1 MTLLLVCNLNCYFVF
16 VSEVLEED
24 QQLLLQPT
32 FRKICIVLVDLS
44 QQLLYNRCQTVVC
57 SNRLRTYSCDFSLRS
72 RLIHAG

>member
-32 FRKICIVLVDLS
+32 KA
-44 QQLLYNRCQTVVC
+44 
-57 SNRLRTYSCDFSLRS
+57 RTYCTKFDKND
-72 RLIHAG
+72 II

>member
-32 FRKICIVLVDLS
+32 KLKMMAKKVDIISSLS
-44 QQLLYNRCQTVVC
+44 YA
-57 SNRLRTYSCDFSLRS
+57 
-72 RLIHAG
+72 IKA

>member
-32 FRKICIVLVDLS
+32 PSVSSPNKFDSLSSVLYHNSATAL
-44 QQLLYNRCQTVVC
+44 
-57 SNRLRTYSCDFSLRS
+57 
-72 RLIHAG
+72 AGY

>member
-32 FRKICIVLVDLS
+32 AIFFLQIFLKYDLTISDDVDIII
-44 QQLLYNRCQTVVC
+44 R
-57 SNRLRTYSCDFSLRS
+57 RLQYK
-72 RLIHAG
+72 HP

>member
-32 FRKICIVLVDLS
+32 GIKFILKKVDITSSLS
-44 QQLLYNRCQTVVC
+44 Y
-57 SNRLRTYSCDFSLRS
+57 D
-72 RLIHAG
+72 IKA

>member
-32 FRKICIVLVDLS
+32 KSTRIS
-44 QQLLYNRCQTVVC
+44 ALLDSV
-57 SNRLRTYSCDFSLRS
+57 
-72 RLIHAG
+72 G

>member
-32 FRKICIVLVDLS
+32 MIMKIL
-44 QQLLYNRCQTVVC
+44 
-57 SNRLRTYSCDFSLRS
+57 FK
-72 RLIHAG
+72 A

>member
-32 FRKICIVLVDLS
+32 G
-44 QQLLYNRCQTVVC
+44 
-57 SNRLRTYSCDFSLRS
+57 
-72 RLIHAG
+72 LIKVGEL